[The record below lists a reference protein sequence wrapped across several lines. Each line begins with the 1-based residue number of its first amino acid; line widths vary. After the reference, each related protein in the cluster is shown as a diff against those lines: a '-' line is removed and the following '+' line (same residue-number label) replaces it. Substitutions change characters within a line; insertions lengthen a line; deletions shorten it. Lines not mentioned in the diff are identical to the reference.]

1 MFFAA
6 VEALVADY
14 GESIVVILLV
24 DDMQDA
30 REVCRLMLE
39 TLGHEVI
46 GVSDGKEAVQTA
58 SVSRPDL
65 ILMDLSMPGVDGLLA
80 TAALRTISTL
90 IDVPIVAMTAYPQD
104 LSREKALNAGCDAYL
119 EKPLSMESLASTLHK
134 FSRNDPRDQS

>member
-1 MFFAA
+1 
-6 VEALVADY
+6 
-14 GESIVVILLV
+14 VVILLV

-39 TLGHEVI
+39 RLGHQVI

-58 SVSRPDL
+58 TVSRPDV

-90 IDVPIVAMTAYPQD
+90 IDIPIVAMTAYPRE

-119 EKPLSMESLASTLHK
+119 EKPFSMESLASTLHK
-134 FSRNDPRDQS
+134 LLPTDPRDQS